1 MILRHQRSRA
11 AGYMNEE
18 HRGLRP
24 QVKDEKLGVT
34 YFTDIFKGIRLDEL
48 TSGVSVVAE
57 RTESHQRRQNGL
69 KRQRIILA
77 MLKVECRKKAPGKNA
92 KLKSTL
98 PYCFRCPRQGRG
110 SITKV
115 TSSSECPLTTSDRE
129 MEGEQNMSA
138 EKGLLEVH
146 QEKLILGI

>member
-1 MILRHQRSRA
+1 
-11 AGYMNEE
+11 MNEE

-77 MLKVECRKKAPGKNA
+77 MLKAECRKKAPGKRTQNSRVPWFTA
-92 KLKSTL
+92 SGTQDK
-98 PYCFRCPRQGRG
+98 
-110 SITKV
+110 
-115 TSSSECPLTTSDRE
+115 
-129 MEGEQNMSA
+129 EGA
-138 EKGLLEVH
+138 VLLE
-146 QEKLILGI
+146 